1 MIDQSTNT
9 YINGGWC
16 AYRLPCGICE
26 KLERECLKKNG
37 GPTITWTSTNGTGP
51 TTITY
56 SPVAPATSFG
66 EETV

>member
-9 YINGGWC
+9 YTNAYIDGSWC

-37 GPTITWTSTNGTGP
+37 GPT
-51 TTITY
+51 TITY